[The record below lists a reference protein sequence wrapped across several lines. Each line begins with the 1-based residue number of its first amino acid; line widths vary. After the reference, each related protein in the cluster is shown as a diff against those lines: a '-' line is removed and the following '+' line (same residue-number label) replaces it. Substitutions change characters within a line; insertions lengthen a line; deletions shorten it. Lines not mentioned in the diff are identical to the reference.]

1 MTAPIAGLV
10 AATLLAVPIAP
21 GAAQPASERPRLV
34 VRTMAGFLNQDDPLD
49 WEFALSGEVGA
60 DFRDRLGV
68 VARVVGQ
75 GRVDNPG
82 RAGPVPEHRVVA
94 AVGLEYAPASRSRF
108 GEQFRARLSGGVMIR
123 QGVASAPVVSPGFLI
138 RYRMRVAPIVLVLVM
153 EDMVTFLPTEEFA
166 SPATVDAK
174 IEHNFLAVVGLEVRL

>member
-1 MTAPIAGLV
+1 
-10 AATLLAVPIAP
+10 
-21 GAAQPASERPRLV
+21 
-34 VRTMAGFLNQDDPLD
+34 
-49 WEFALSGEVGA
+49 
-60 DFRDRLGV
+60 
-68 VARVVGQ
+68 
-75 GRVDNPG
+75 
-82 RAGPVPEHRVVA
+82 VPEHRAVA